1 MITHVFVE
9 IQVIMIDSLHFGKVV
24 FHFIKCVV
32 NNLFWLRGIVQYI
45 KLDLPWKVV
54 VKYQELIRLDL
65 YLSLSLSGFPS
76 RRHFQILIKLAVGH
90 FSSCIE
96 KLNHIV
102 NNQPHNIL
110 SFKQSRLNY
119 TLELNWII
127 LILLKV
133 HRSVVHK
140 LC

>member
-1 MITHVFVE
+1 MITHAFVE
-9 IQVIMIDSLHFGKVV
+9 IQVIMIDSLHFWKVV
-24 FHFIKCVV
+24 FHFIKWVV
-32 NNLFWLRGIVQYI
+32 NNLFWLEGIVQYI

-54 VKYQELIRLDL
+54 VKYQELIGLDFN
-65 YLSLSLSGFPS
+65 LSLSLSGFPGCGY
-76 RRHFQILIKLAVGH
+76 FQILIKLAVGH

-110 SFKQSRLNY
+110 SFKQSRLNN
-119 TLELNWII
+119 TLELYWII

-133 HRSVVHK
+133 HRPIVHE